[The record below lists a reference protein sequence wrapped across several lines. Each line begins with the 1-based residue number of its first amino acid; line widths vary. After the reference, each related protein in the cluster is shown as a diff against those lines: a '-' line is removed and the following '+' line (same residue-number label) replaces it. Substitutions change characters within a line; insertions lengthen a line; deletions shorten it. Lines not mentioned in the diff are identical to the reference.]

1 MPYFRLY
8 TKVMIIVSNEEL
20 EVICKKIVVTAKS
33 DYPMYYP
40 HIYLLYK
47 TGCRIGEV
55 FDFRMHYNEERNTIN
70 IIAQKKNYV
79 REIPVDETFNL
90 DLLNRLMNR
99 QDLFY
104 LNIRNLQ
111 RTLKKLMPISNIFCG
126 KKNIGAHIFRHNYIR
141 KLLADGKT
149 IEEINEHMGYTR
161 QTVEDTYLSA
171 IIYY

>member
-1 MPYFRLY
+1 
-8 TKVMIIVSNEEL
+8 MIIVSNEEL
-20 EVICKKIVVTAKS
+20 EIICKKIVVTAKS

-141 KLLADGKT
+141 KLLAEGKT
-149 IEEINEHMGYTR
+149 IEEINEHMGYTS

>member
-1 MPYFRLY
+1 
-8 TKVMIIVSNEEL
+8 MIIVSNEEL
-20 EVICKKIVVTAKS
+20 ELICKKIVVTAKS

-90 DLLNRLMNR
+90 ELLNRLINR

>member
-1 MPYFRLY
+1 MPYFRLN

-20 EVICKKIVVTAKS
+20 EIICKKIVVTAKS

-70 IIAQKKNYV
+70 IVAQKKNYV
-79 REIPVDETFNL
+79 REIPVDESFNL
-90 DLLNRLMNR
+90 ELLNRLMNR

-149 IEEINEHMGYTR
+149 IEEINEHMGYTS

>member
-1 MPYFRLY
+1 
-8 TKVMIIVSNEEL
+8 MIIVSNEEL

-149 IEEINEHMGYTR
+149 IEEINDHMGYTR

-171 IIYY
+171 IICY

>member
-1 MPYFRLY
+1 
-8 TKVMIIVSNEEL
+8 MIIVSSEEL

-90 DLLNRLMNR
+90 ELLNRLMNR

-111 RTLKKLMPISNIFCG
+111 RTLKRLMPISNIFCG

>member
-1 MPYFRLY
+1 MHILNDL
-8 TKVMIIVSNEEL
+8 KIDE
-20 EVICKKIVVTAKS
+20 ICKKMVIAAKS
-33 DYPMYYP
+33 EYPIYYP

-55 FDFRMHYNEERNTIN
+55 FDYRMHYNADKNTVN
-70 IIAQKKNYV
+70 VIAQKKNYI
-79 REIPVDETFNL
+79 REIPADDSFNL
-90 DLLNRLMNR
+90 DLVNRLENR

-111 RTLKKLMPISNIFCG
+111 RVLKKLMPISNIMCG

-141 KLLADGKT
+141 KLLAEGKS
-149 IEEINEHMGYTR
+149 IEEINQHMGYTS

>member
-1 MPYFRLY
+1 
-8 TKVMIIVSNEEL
+8 MIIVSNEEL
-20 EVICKKIVVTAKS
+20 EIICKKIVVTAKS
-33 DYPMYYP
+33 EYPMYYP

-90 DLLNRLMNR
+90 ELLNRLMNR

>member
-1 MPYFRLY
+1 
-8 TKVMIIVSNEEL
+8 MIIVSNEEL
-20 EVICKKIVVTAKS
+20 EEICKKIVVTAKS

-55 FDFRMHYNEERNTIN
+55 FDFRMHYNEEKDTIN

-90 DLLNRLMNR
+90 ELLNRLMNR

-141 KLLADGKT
+141 KLLADGET

>member
-1 MPYFRLY
+1 
-8 TKVMIIVSNEEL
+8 MIIVSTEEL
-20 EVICKKIVVTAKS
+20 ELICKKIVVTAKS

-90 DLLNRLMNR
+90 ELLNRLINR

-111 RTLKKLMPISNIFCG
+111 RSLKKLMPISNIFCG

-171 IIYY
+171 VIYY

>member
-1 MPYFRLY
+1 
-8 TKVMIIVSNEEL
+8 MIIVSNEEL

-90 DLLNRLMNR
+90 ELLNRLMNR

-111 RTLKKLMPISNIFCG
+111 RSLKKLMPISNIFCG

>member
-1 MPYFRLY
+1 M
-8 TKVMIIVSNEEL
+8 VIVSNEEL
-20 EVICKKIVVTAKS
+20 ELICKKIVVTAKS

-90 DLLNRLMNR
+90 ELLNRLINR

>member
-1 MPYFRLY
+1 
-8 TKVMIIVSNEEL
+8 MIIVSNEEL

>member
-1 MPYFRLY
+1 
-8 TKVMIIVSNEEL
+8 MIIVSNEEL

-33 DYPMYYP
+33 NYPMYYP

-90 DLLNRLMNR
+90 ELLNRLMIR

-111 RTLKKLMPISNIFCG
+111 RSLKKLMPISNIFCG

>member
-1 MPYFRLY
+1 MPYFRLN

-70 IIAQKKNYV
+70 IIAQKKNYA

-90 DLLNRLMNR
+90 ELLNRLMNR
-99 QDLFY
+99 QDLFF

-111 RTLKKLMPISNIFCG
+111 RTLKKLMPVSNIFCG

-141 KLLADGKT
+141 KLLASGKT

>member
-1 MPYFRLY
+1 MN
-8 TKVMIIVSNEEL
+8 IVSNEEL
-20 EVICKKIVVTAKS
+20 DEICKKIVFRAKAE
-33 DYPMYYP
+33 YPMYYP

-55 FDFRMHYNEERNTIN
+55 FDFRTHYNAEKKTVN
-70 IIAQKKNYV
+70 IVAQKKNYV
-79 REIPVDETFNL
+79 REIVIDDAFNL
-90 DLLNRLMNR
+90 ELLNRLMNR

-149 IEEINEHMGYTR
+149 IEEINEHMGYTS

-171 IIYY
+171 VIYY

>member
-1 MPYFRLY
+1 
-8 TKVMIIVSNEEL
+8 MIIVSNEEL

-33 DYPMYYP
+33 VYPMYYP

-90 DLLNRLMNR
+90 ELLNRLINR

-111 RTLKKLMPISNIFCG
+111 RNLKKLMPISNIFCG

>member
-1 MPYFRLY
+1 
-8 TKVMIIVSNEEL
+8 MIIVSNEEL
-20 EVICKKIVVTAKS
+20 EEICKKIVVTAKS

-55 FDFRMHYNEERNTIN
+55 FDFRMHYNEEKNTIN

-90 DLLNRLMNR
+90 ELLNRLINR

-149 IEEINEHMGYTR
+149 IAEINEHMGYTS

>member
-1 MPYFRLY
+1 
-8 TKVMIIVSNEEL
+8 MIIVSNEEL
-20 EVICKKIVVTAKS
+20 ELICKQIVVTAKS
-33 DYPMYYP
+33 NYPMYYP

-90 DLLNRLMNR
+90 ELLNRLMNR

-111 RTLKKLMPISNIFCG
+111 RSLKKLMPISNIFCG

>member
-1 MPYFRLY
+1 
-8 TKVMIIVSNEEL
+8 MIIVSNEEL
-20 EVICKKIVVTAKS
+20 EEICKKIVVTAKS

-55 FDFRMHYNEERNTIN
+55 FDFRMHYNEDSNTIN

-90 DLLNRLMNR
+90 ELLNRLMNR

>member
-1 MPYFRLY
+1 MN
-8 TKVMIIVSNEEL
+8 IVSNIEL
-20 EVICKKIVVTAKS
+20 EEICKKIVVTAKS

-55 FDFRMHYNEERNTIN
+55 FDFRMHYNEEKKTVN

-90 DLLNRLMNR
+90 DLLDRLMNR

-111 RTLKKLMPISNIFCG
+111 RTLKRLMPISNIFCG

-149 IEEINEHMGYTR
+149 IEEINEHMGYTS